1 MLKRIRKVRLLA
13 TLALTALSACA
24 TTSTSLDDSYD
35 SASPNSVRMRLT
47 SATMSSGTKE
57 TLTLQGAILNGTVTA
72 FRRLGCTRPALALD
86 SATATGWTELSA
98 EQTESL
104 AVCFSAFYII
114 PAGTTQSF
122 ETAFVRKSPATTFPR
137 GVALRLRVVG
147 ATPDAGPFATV
158 ILPP

>member
-1 MLKRIRKVRLLA
+1 MLKRIRNVSLLA
-13 TLALTALSACA
+13 TLALTSLSACA

-35 SASPNSVRMRLT
+35 SASPHSLRMRLT

-57 TLTLQGAILNGTVTA
+57 TLTLQATILNGTITE

-86 SATATGWTELSA
+86 SASATGWTELSA

-104 AVCFSAFYII
+104 AVCFSPYYII

-122 ETAFVRKSPATTFPR
+122 ETGFVRKSPATTFPR

-147 ATPDAGPFATV
+147 TTPDAGPFATV
-158 ILPP
+158 ILSP